1 MFLLHCGVVHKTPD
15 INYII
20 AELEG
25 EETKLLTW
33 STNSI
38 KLLIS
43 LRRENDGMFSKGKV
57 RKNVAWQRIAEQFNA
72 TSSVK
77 VTGEQC
83 SNKWKKLEEKFK
95 KVREHN
101 DKTGND
107 RKECDFQEELAEFF
121 GTDPK
126 IIPAA
131 TVSSLSVNPAT
142 GNTSTDEE
150 EELPLGSCR
159 EPPKKKKRR
168 SKSSATEMIGFLTE
182 YREEKRREEQ
192 AKIALAQKMHN
203 EKMGI
208 MARFLDILS
217 KKED

>member
-1 MFLLHCGVVHKTPD
+1 MNF
-15 INYII
+15 II

-25 EETKLLTW
+25 EETKLLSW
-33 STNSI
+33 STNSV

-43 LRRENDGMFSKGKV
+43 LRRENDDLFSKGKV
-57 RKNVAWQRIAEQFNA
+57 RKNVAWQRIAEKFNA

-77 VTGEQC
+77 ATGEQC

-107 RKECDFQEELAEFF
+107 RKECEFEEELAEFF
-121 GTDPK
+121 GNDPK
-126 IIPAA
+126 IMPLA
-131 TVSSLSVNPAT
+131 TVSSLS

-150 EELPLGSCR
+150 EETGGNCR

-168 SKSSATEMIGFLTE
+168 SKSSATEMIEFLTE
-182 YREEKRREEQ
+182 YKEEKRREEQ
-192 AKIALAQKMHN
+192 AKIALAQNMHN

-208 MARFLDILS
+208 MARFLNILS
-217 KKED
+217 KKGD

>member
-1 MFLLHCGVVHKTPD
+1 MAAATSRTC
-15 INYII
+15 
-20 AELEG
+20 ELEG
-25 EETKLLTW
+25 E
-33 STNSI
+33 N
-38 KLLIS
+38 
-43 LRRENDGMFSKGKV
+43 
-57 RKNVAWQRIAEQFNA
+57 
-72 TSSVK
+72 
-77 VTGEQC
+77 

-150 EELPLGSCR
+150 EELPLGSRR

-182 YREEKRREEQ
+182 YREEKRREER

>member
-1 MFLLHCGVVHKTPD
+1 MNF
-15 INYII
+15 II

-25 EETKLLTW
+25 EETKLLSW
-33 STNSI
+33 STNSV

-43 LRRENDGMFSKGKV
+43 LRRENDDLFSKGKV
-57 RKNVAWQRIAEQFNA
+57 RKNVAWQRIAEKFNA

-77 VTGEQC
+77 ATGEQC

-107 RKECDFQEELAEFF
+107 RKECEFEEELAEFF
-121 GTDPK
+121 GNDPK
-126 IIPAA
+126 IMPLA
-131 TVSSLSVNPAT
+131 TVFSLS

-150 EELPLGSCR
+150 EETGGNCR

-168 SKSSATEMIGFLTE
+168 SKSSATEMIEFLTE
-182 YREEKRREEQ
+182 YKEEKRREEQ
-192 AKIALAQKMHN
+192 AKIALAQNMHN

-217 KKED
+217 KKGD

>member
-1 MFLLHCGVVHKTPD
+1 MHCGVVHKTPD

-57 RKNVAWQRIAEQFNA
+57 RKNVAWQRITEQFNA